1 MMKKTKTILILL
13 LVVGVAFLA
22 LSLTVMETKKPKLK
36 GTKWQCV
43 EEMFVA
49 DAGTMTITHTIEFT
63 TNKDAIKRY
72 ASYLPAHPAMYM
84 NSDGTVDKI
93 PARSSEY
100 TDTCTY
106 EVKARGKNIILKEK
120 DGKETVYEYED
131 DKLVT
136 QSLLTNEKMVFNLM
150 DSLYE

>member
-1 MMKKTKTILILL
+1 MKKTKTILILL

-43 EEMFVA
+43 EKMFVA

-63 TNKDAIKRY
+63 TKKDAIIHH

-84 NSDGTVDKI
+84 NSDGTVDRV

-100 TDTCTY
+100 ADTCTY
-106 EVKARGKNIILKEK
+106 EVMAKVMSIILKEK
-120 DGKETVYEYED
+120 NGHKTVYLYD
-131 DKLVT
+131 GDKLIT
-136 QSLLTNEKMVFNLM
+136 RNLLTSEEMVFRLM